1 MAMKLRCIPVAMAFG
16 IAASFGASAQP
27 MTAKDIQDEL
37 TEAGYTQV
45 RDINFG
51 AEAITAKAVK
61 DGKEWRLVI
70 DSRGKVLQ
78 QRQE

>member
-1 MAMKLRCIPVAMAFG
+1 MKIRCIPMALAFAVA
-16 IAASFGASAQP
+16 AAVGASAQP
-27 MTAKDIQDEL
+27 KTAKDIQDEL

-51 AEAITAKAVK
+51 ADAITAKAVK

>member
-1 MAMKLRCIPVAMAFG
+1 MKFRCIAMALAFG
-16 IAASFGASAQP
+16 IAASFDALAQP

-45 RDINFG
+45 RDVNFG